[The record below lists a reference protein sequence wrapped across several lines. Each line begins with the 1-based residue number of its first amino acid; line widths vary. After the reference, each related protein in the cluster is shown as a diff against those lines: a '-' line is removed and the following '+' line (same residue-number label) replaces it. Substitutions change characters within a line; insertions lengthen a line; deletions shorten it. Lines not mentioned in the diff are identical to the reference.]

1 MNPSTPDE
9 FEALHDQAYAD
20 MERGALREA
29 AQAFEALAAHHPH
42 NRHYHYMLGL
52 AHKYLRDWPQS
63 LQRNLHS
70 IDMARQQEG
79 APDEASLWNGAIAAT
94 ALADWATA
102 RRLWSDCGIQ
112 VPGAQGPI
120 EGDYGVAVVRL
131 NPWQNGETV
140 FMRRIDPVRA
150 QLLNVP
156 LPESGHRFGDI
167 VLHDGAST
175 GQRHSGARQVPVFNA
190 LQRLQA
196 SAFQTFVVF
205 ITCGG
210 PQDLRALLD
219 AEAPGIGYAEDW
231 TASIRSVCLRCSYG
245 APHSHG
251 DGVDAQAKTDADAD
265 ADADTAWEPQRNLGI
280 AAHGR
285 EAVDALL
292 GAWVAGGAGRQVDAV
307 QTRECPV
314 PEDDQTW
321 AWWVG
326 PESET
331 PQEEGGDEDD
341 GDEEGGA

>member
-29 AQAFEALAAHHPH
+29 AQAFEALAAHMPDQ
-42 NRHYHYMLGL
+42 RHYRYMLGL
-52 AHKYLRDWPQS
+52 AHKYLRDWPAS
-63 LQRNLHS
+63 LRHNLRAL
-70 IDMARQQEG
+70 DMAG
-79 APDEASLWNGAIAAT
+79 PDDGGPDEASLWNGAIAAT
-94 ALADWATA
+94 ALSDWATA
-102 RRLWSDCGIQ
+102 RRLWRDCGIQ
-112 VPGAQGPI
+112 VPGEQGPI

-131 NPWQNGETV
+131 NPWQDGETV

-175 GQRHSGARQVPVFNA
+175 GQRHSGGRQVPVFNA

-196 SAFQTFVVF
+196 SEFQTFVVF
-205 ITCGG
+205 VSCGD

-231 TASIRSVCLRCSYG
+231 TAGIRSICLRCSYG
-245 APHSHG
+245 APHSHDPGHG
-251 DGVDAQAKTDADAD
+251 DGVDADADGD
-265 ADADTAWEPQRNLGI
+265 ARWEPERNLGI
-280 AAHGR
+280 AAHSR
-285 EAVDALL
+285 EALDTLL
-292 GAWVAGGAGRQVDAV
+292 GAWVAAGTGRQIDAV

-314 PEDDQTW
+314 PEDGQAW
-321 AWWVG
+321 AWWIG
-326 PESET
+326 PESEAQA
-331 PQEEGGDEDD
+331 QED
-341 GDEEGGA
+341 GDEGQGSA